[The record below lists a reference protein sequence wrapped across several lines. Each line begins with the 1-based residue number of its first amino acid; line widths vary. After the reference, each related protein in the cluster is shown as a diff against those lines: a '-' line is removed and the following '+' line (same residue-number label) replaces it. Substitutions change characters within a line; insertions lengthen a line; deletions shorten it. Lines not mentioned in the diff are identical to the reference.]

1 MADVRLFVRQSAR
14 TAALRRLPAY
24 FNPALRFRN
33 ADKAVDR
40 AVAQFEQAV
49 QRAERAGF
57 RPEERR
63 AAVQRALEQQE
74 QQWIHAL
81 ESSRQVLE
89 RRRSVLE
96 NREMALEDKF
106 TFGSQGWTPTRPR
119 TEEDD
124 NNDAVA
130 RVDKMLDENPLVV
143 DVLIGKEYILNCWD
157 PCRDDYDPLVYDAWQ
172 LV

>member
-74 QQWIHAL
+74 QQWIDAL

-96 NREMALEDKF
+96 NREMALEDKL

-119 TEEDD
+119 TEEDG

-143 DVLIGKEYILNCWD
+143 DVLIGTEYILNC
-157 PCRDDYDPLVYDAWQ
+157 
-172 LV
+172 